1 MTSASLTRW
10 VPPYVSFRR
19 FLHQIELMESK
30 GVPQRLDRS
39 MLIGLSA
46 PYQAQVMQA
55 LRALGMIDT
64 AGIPMPALH
73 ELATRPAERRH
84 LLAELVRQRYPEAV
98 RLAAGEGTPA
108 LLADEFKRG
117 GLSGDTLRKAA
128 KFFLHAANYAGI
140 PVNEQLRARRTA
152 SEPQPL
158 RLTGR
163 PVPKGPYGSQ
173 ADQIT
178 GAQLT
183 GVPGLRANQSI
194 KTVAL
199 SSGGHVSLAVSVD
212 IFALSVEDRQF
223 VVGLVDRING
233 YASRKEG
240 NP

>member
-19 FLHQIELMESK
+19 FLHQIEVMESK
-30 GVPQRLDRS
+30 GVPQRLDRA
-39 MLIGLSA
+39 MLIGLSG

-64 AGIPMPALH
+64 AGVPMPVLH
-73 ELATRPAERRH
+73 DLATRPADRRH
-84 LLAELVRQRYPEAV
+84 LLAQLVSQRYPEAV
-98 RLAAGEGTPA
+98 RLAAGDGTPA

-140 PVNEQLRARRTA
+140 PVNEHLRGRRTP
-152 SEPQPL
+152 SEPL
-158 RLTGR
+158 RRQTAGR
-163 PVPKGPYGSQ
+163 PVPRGSYGGQ

-178 GAQLT
+178 GAHLT
-183 GVPGLRANQSI
+183 RDQGLRANQHI

-199 SSGGHVSLAVSVD
+199 GSGGHVSLAVSVD

-223 VVGLVDRING
+223 VVDLVDRING
-233 YASRKEG
+233 YASRKVA